1 MSVNQHM
8 STIVTPLLLEDEK
21 IDILVKKITA
31 TKTEAQIKDALKN
44 GWESFKTLV
53 DQTRNNVAPKPL
65 QPPQQR
71 APPQVARQS
80 LRDT

>member
-8 STIVTPLLLEDEK
+8 STIVRPLLLEDEQ
-21 IDILVKKITA
+21 IEVLVKKITA

-71 APPQVARQS
+71 APP
-80 LRDT
+80 